1 MGEKGTVEQPED
13 LKALDDVVE
22 GFRDRDVEVVCING
36 GDGTIHK
43 TLTAMV
49 KAYGEKP
56 LPKIA
61 LLKGGTMNTVAHGL
75 RIKGRPAD
83 LMESILAR
91 YHQGDPLPTTRR
103 WLLKVNGEHYGFLF
117 GMGMVPKFLKEYYTG
132 SEPTPTKGLWL
143 VVKTVISVIT
153 GGALAQ
159 RVVTPTKIRATMD
172 GRLWQDRMIST
183 IVVGSVDDIGFG
195 LLAFFKALLYPGKMH
210 ALSFGSNPLDIIREI
225 PRMLRARSATQPDV
239 HDSVGE
245 KLVISGDG
253 PIRWMIDGD
262 GYEPSQIVTVEI
274 GPPVDLVL
282 PTR

>member
-1 MGEKGTVEQPED
+1 MGEKGTVDQPKD
-13 LKALDDVVE
+13 LEALDDVVA
-22 GFRDRDVEVVCING
+22 GFRDRNVEVVCING

-49 KAYGEKP
+49 KAYGDKP

-75 RIKGRPAD
+75 GIKGRPAE
-83 LMESILAR
+83 LMASTLAK

-117 GMGMVPKFLKEYYTG
+117 GMGLVPNFLKEYYTG
-132 SEPTPTKGLWL
+132 SEPSPTKGLWL
-143 VVKTVISVIT
+143 VFKTVISLLM
-153 GGALAQ
+153 GGPLAK
-159 RVVTPTKIRATMD
+159 RVVTPSKIRATMD

-210 ALSFGSNPLDIIREI
+210 ALSFGSNPLDVIWEV
-225 PRMLRARSATQPDV
+225 PRMFRARSVKRPNV
-239 HDSVGE
+239 HESVGE
-245 KLVISGDG
+245 KLVISRDE
-253 PIRWMIDGD
+253 PIHWMIDGD
-262 GYEPSQIVTVEI
+262 AYDPAQTVTVEI
-274 GPPVDLVL
+274 GPPVDLIL